1 MLARTPSP
9 HAANQSWGGTRGR
22 SGAGGDSSL
31 HFADRLVDQTQ
42 RGNPMATLVGFG
54 DLQFGPGVLQRSQSV
69 LHVRLRRNH
78 TAAGKAH
85 RSDDHHG
92 NNGQMAPG

>member
-1 MLARTPSP
+1 
-9 HAANQSWGGTRGR
+9 
-22 SGAGGDSSL
+22 
-31 HFADRLVDQTQ
+31 
-42 RGNPMATLVGFG
+42 MATLVGFG